1 MSRKLRK
8 LADTHAVIFW
18 GVSVLV
24 FVALWYKTLSVV
36 FLGKTEYVWDE
47 AFLRLAIALSV
58 ILMMKEIYKGEF
70 HFNFRTKNMMRGFLL
85 VWPAYLLIG
94 YNVLGNMD
102 SGRIYAETFFMVLV
116 NNMIIGFFEE
126 VVVRGFLAG
135 HMMMHWR
142 GDKRRIWKSVLI
154 SAAIFGVFHLGNL
167 VKGDTVQTLVQVG
180 YTTAIG
186 ILFGAVYLRIKN
198 FWTLVIIHGLID
210 FFGSFSE
217 VFHEPQI
224 AGPPSDLS
232 GIPWLLI
239 VEAAMPLIVLSI
251 LCVAAAV
258 FLLRKKKTEEV
269 LAAWDC
275 DR

>member
-70 HFNFRTKNMMRGFLL
+70 YFNFRTKNMM
-85 VWPAYLLIG
+85 
-94 YNVLGNMD
+94 
-102 SGRIYAETFFMVLV
+102 
-116 NNMIIGFFEE
+116 
-126 VVVRGFLAG
+126 RGFLAG

-167 VKGDTVQTLVQVG
+167 VKGDTVQTLIQVG
-180 YTTAIG
+180 YATAIG

-198 FWTLVIIHGLID
+198 LWPLVIIHGLID

-258 FLLRKKKTEEV
+258 FLLRKKKTEEI